1 MVITAS
7 TKGERWIILE
17 TEPVSAIPDAAL
29 TIYDPAR
36 VASYTGFGGGDVY
49 LSKREAELDAQ
60 EMQSHRPTST
70 FKLCRIEV

>member
-1 MVITAS
+1 MVL
-7 TKGERWIILE
+7 TKGGRWIILE
-17 TEPVSAIPDAAL
+17 TEPVPAIEGAAL

-49 LSKREAELDAQ
+49 LSKHEAELDAR
-60 EMQSHRPTST
+60 EMQSNHPTST